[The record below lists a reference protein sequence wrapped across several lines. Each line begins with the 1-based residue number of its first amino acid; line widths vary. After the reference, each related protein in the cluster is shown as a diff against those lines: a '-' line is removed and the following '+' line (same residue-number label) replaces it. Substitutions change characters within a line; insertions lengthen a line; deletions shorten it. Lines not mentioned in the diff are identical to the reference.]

1 MNVLAVQRA
10 LLLYYTWVGRVKLGE
25 NPMCLYF
32 LSEFIMYAWNWTAI
46 SDFFSFADLG
56 YFDCCDIRYIFI
68 N

>member
-10 LLLYYTWVGRVKLGE
+10 LLLYYTLVGRVKLGE
-25 NPMCLYF
+25 NPMCLHF
-32 LSEFIMYAWNWTAI
+32 LSEFIMHEI
-46 SDFFSFADLG
+46 EQQLVIFFSFADLG